1 MNNLKGEPRN
11 TRGVSL
17 IRGATT
23 TTAIT
28 VRATVARRIVILVY
42 SFIYTIV
49 GSGESDFKHF
59 VIWKENLKMKERK
72 IPGSRQKTKDEKTLL
87 NETLRRGESR
97 KFQKYEG

>member
-1 MNNLKGEPRN
+1 MFLNNLKGEPRN

-17 IRGATT
+17 VHGATT

-42 SFIYTIV
+42 SFIYTIA
-49 GSGESDFKHF
+49 GSGESDFRHF

-72 IPGSRQKTKDEKTLL
+72 IPGSRRKTKDEETLL
-87 NETLRRGESR
+87 DKTLRRGESR
-97 KFQKYEG
+97 KF